1 MTSEQLSE
9 LPLGMSISLLPAA
22 PVAPVFDG
30 KEQRDGHIDIPD
42 FDLSGAQVSP
52 GSRGRGDESFHL
64 GGRS

>member
-1 MTSEQLSE
+1 V
-9 LPLGMSISLLPAA
+9 ISLLTAA

-30 KEQRDGHIDIPD
+30 KERRDGHIDFPD

-64 GGRS
+64 GDRS